1 MSEENLKRIILTIAG
16 RNYPVKVSDTEE
28 PVMRKIEKNIN
39 DKLNDLQISY
49 EGNDIRDYMS
59 LALIS
64 YAFELHKT
72 ENSSEVKV
80 LSNKLTQIE
89 ALLD

>member
-16 RNYPVKVSDTEE
+16 RNYPVKVSKIEE
-28 PVMRKIEKNIN
+28 PVMRSIEKGIN

-64 YAFELHKT
+64 YAFELHKA
-72 ENSSEVKV
+72 ENSQEIEV
-80 LSNKLTQIE
+80 LGNKLTEIE